1 MRKNEIPWR
10 GISPPGDSFKSLN
23 LGSMIMNLNLLSNR
37 IYVVKSL
44 QAIVAIII
52 LWNYNKKMLTPTVD
66 SISSM
71 SRSFILDGVQ
81 QNPAYY
87 PTNTLTSVILI
98 IFLFFFFLTRNDII
112 SAIKSKQY
120 NHSKSVVGLVISL
133 TMIAIVSF
141 SGLDFTPAKGMPF
154 ILIGTPVILT
164 LILVLD
170 DIDIIPNKLIPKKH
184 WIEKPYFQSIHPW
197 INTILIF
204 IIFFSMAINISFLPP
219 IISSDIP
226 FFFSLVL
233 LVMALFVFFQISS
246 ESGKPLVHDRRTS
259 TMILILGLPLILYL
273 TTRVLFLLENPDSV
287 TRERWDLS
295 WAFMDMKNTFEI
307 NAWPVQ
313 PDFPEDDRWMF
324 LYAAIWNSGRATVLS
339 IVLCTILGVIIGVT
353 RLSSNKLASN
363 LATIYVEVFRN
374 MPLAVLLFLIML
386 QLGESLPLFKDEA
399 NIAGWIYYSNQG
411 IFIPKP
417 ETARILVAVAIILS
431 LWGWSRYRDRDGVDD
446 SQEAL
451 AKKTLI
457 WSLVLSISLG
467 IILTG
472 DMSLPNYVKPN
483 ESIPGTWNI
492 EDGSA
497 FEITKSFMALI
508 IGLTLFT
515 AAVVAEIVRGSIQ
528 SLPRGQIEA
537 SISLGLSSYQ
547 RLRLV
552 ILPQALRSMIP
563 LLNSQYMNV
572 WKNSSLAIIVAYSDI
587 FYVIFVMMNNVGKLI
602 PLFLL
607 LLVIY
612 QTGSLIIS
620 GIMNFFNARITRVKI

>member
-1 MRKNEIPWR
+1 MN
-10 GISPPGDSFKSLN
+10 FKH
-23 LGSMIMNLNLLSNR
+23 LSNR
-37 IYVVKSL
+37 INLLKSL
-44 QAIVAIII
+44 QAIIAILI
-52 LWNYNKKMLTPTVD
+52 LWTYNIKMLNPTVD

-71 SRSFILDGVQ
+71 SRSFIVDGVQ

-87 PTNTLTSVILI
+87 PTTTLSSVILMV
-98 IFLFFFFLTRNDII
+98 FLFFLFLTRNEILP
-112 SAIKSKQY
+112 AIQSKKY
-120 NHSKSVVGLVISL
+120 NFSKSLAGLFITLIIIIMTSL
-133 TMIAIVSF
+133 PGFDF
-141 SGLDFTPAKGMPF
+141 SPAKGMPF

-164 LILVLD
+164 LLLVVE
-170 DIDIIPNKLIPKKH
+170 DIDLVKLVPQKS
-184 WIEKPYFQSIHPW
+184 WMEKSSFQSIHPW
-197 INTILIF
+197 INSVLIF
-204 IIFFSMAINISFLPP
+204 IIFITMGINISFLPP
-219 IISSDIP
+219 MISSNIP
-226 FFFSLVL
+226 FFFSFIL
-233 LVMALFVFFQISS
+233 LAAALLVFFQISS
-246 ESGKPLVHDRRTS
+246 ESGNPLVHDRRNS
-259 TMILILGLPLILYL
+259 TLILIIGLPLILYI
-273 TTRVLFLLENPDSV
+273 TTRLLFLLQNPDSV

-295 WAFMDMKNTFEI
+295 WSFMDMKNTFEI
-307 NAWPVQ
+307 NAWPIQ
-313 PDFPEDDRWMF
+313 PDFPEDDRWKF
-324 LYAAIWNSGRATVLS
+324 LYAAIWNSGRATLLS

-353 RLSSNKLASN
+353 RLSSNKLASS

-411 IFIPKP
+411 IYIPRP
-417 ETARILVAVAIILS
+417 ETARILMAVAIIFS
-431 LWGWSRYRDRDGVDD
+431 LWAWGRYRDRDGVDD

-467 IILTG
+467 ILLTG
-472 DMSLPNYVKPN
+472 DMSIPNYVKPN
-483 ESIPGTWNI
+483 ENIPGTWNI

-528 SLPRGQIEA
+528 ALPRGQIEA

-620 GIMNFFNARITRVKI
+620 GIMNFYNARVTRVKI

>member
-1 MRKNEIPWR
+1 
-10 GISPPGDSFKSLN
+10 
-23 LGSMIMNLNLLSNR
+23 MNFNHLSNR
-37 IYVVKSL
+37 INLLKSL
-44 QAIVAIII
+44 QAIIAILI
-52 LWNYNKKMLTPTVD
+52 LWTYNIKMLNPTVD

-71 SRSFILDGVQ
+71 SRSFIVDGVQ

-87 PTNTLTSVILI
+87 PTTTLSSVILMV
-98 IFLFFFFLTRNDII
+98 FLFFLFLARNEILP
-112 SAIKSKQY
+112 AIQSKKY
-120 NHSKSVVGLVISL
+120 NFSKSLAGLFITLIIIIMTSL
-133 TMIAIVSF
+133 PEFDF
-141 SGLDFTPAKGMPF
+141 SPAKGMPF

-164 LILVLD
+164 LLLVVE
-170 DIDIIPNKLIPKKH
+170 DIDLVKLVPQKS
-184 WIEKPYFQSIHPW
+184 WMEKSSFQSIHPW
-197 INTILIF
+197 INSVLIF
-204 IIFFSMAINISFLPP
+204 IIFITMGVNISFLPP
-219 IISSDIP
+219 MISSNIP
-226 FFFSLVL
+226 FFFSLIL
-233 LVMALFVFFQISS
+233 LAAALLVFFQISS
-246 ESGKPLVHDRRTS
+246 ESGNPLVHDRRNS
-259 TMILILGLPLILYL
+259 TLILIIGLPLILYI
-273 TTRVLFLLENPDSV
+273 TTRLLFLLQNPDSV

-295 WAFMDMKNTFEI
+295 WSFMDMKNTFEI
-307 NAWPVQ
+307 NAWPIQ
-313 PDFPEDDRWMF
+313 PDFPEDDRWKF
-324 LYAAIWNSGRATVLS
+324 LYAAIWNSGRATLLS
-339 IVLCTILGVIIGVT
+339 IVLCTILGIIIGVT
-353 RLSSNKLASN
+353 RLSSNKLASS

-411 IFIPKP
+411 IYIPRP
-417 ETARILVAVAIILS
+417 ETARILMAVAIVFS
-431 LWGWSRYRDRDGVDD
+431 LWAWGRYRDRDGVDD

-467 IILTG
+467 ILLTG
-472 DMSLPNYVKPN
+472 DMSIPNYVKPN
-483 ESIPGTWNI
+483 ENIPGTWNI

-508 IGLTLFT
+508 IGLSLFT

-528 SLPRGQIEA
+528 ALPRGQIEA

-620 GIMNFFNARITRVKI
+620 GIMNFYNARVTRVKI

>member
-226 FFFSLVL
+226 FFFSLLL

-467 IILTG
+467 ILLTG

>member
-1 MRKNEIPWR
+1 
-10 GISPPGDSFKSLN
+10 
-23 LGSMIMNLNLLSNR
+23 MNFNHLSNR
-37 IYVVKSL
+37 INLLKSL
-44 QAIVAIII
+44 QAIFAIII
-52 LWNYNKKMLTPTVD
+52 LWTYNIKMLNPTVD

-87 PTNTLTSVILI
+87 PTTTLSSITLVV
-98 IFLFFFFLTRNDII
+98 FLFFLFLTRNDILP
-112 SAIKSKQY
+112 AIKSKKY
-120 NHSKSVVGLVISL
+120 NFSKSLAGLFITLIIIIMASL
-133 TMIAIVSF
+133 PGFDF
-141 SGLDFTPAKGMPF
+141 SPAKGMPF

-164 LILVLD
+164 IILALEDTDLVQ
-170 DIDIIPNKLIPKKH
+170 LIPH
-184 WIEKPYFQSIHPW
+184 QSWMEKSSFQSIHPW
-197 INTILIF
+197 INSLLIF
-204 IIFFSMAINISFLPP
+204 IIFISMAINISFLPP

-226 FFFSLVL
+226 FFFSLIL
-233 LVMALFVFFQISS
+233 LATTLFVFFQISS
-246 ESGKPLVHDRRTS
+246 ESGNPLVHDRRTS
-259 TMILILGLPLILYL
+259 TLILLIGLPLILYM
-273 TTRVLFLLENPDSV
+273 TTRLLFLLQNPDSV

-295 WAFMDMKNTFEI
+295 WSFMDMKNTFEI
-307 NAWPVQ
+307 NAWPIQ
-313 PDFPEDDRWMF
+313 PDFPEDDRWKF
-324 LYAAIWNSGRATVLS
+324 LYAAIWNSSRATLLS
-339 IVLCTILGVIIGVT
+339 IVFCTILGVIIGVT
-353 RLSSNKLASN
+353 RLSSNKLASS

-386 QLGESLPLFKDEA
+386 QLGESLPLFMDEA

-411 IFIPKP
+411 IYIPRP
-417 ETARILVAVAIILS
+417 ETARILMAVAIVFS
-431 LWGWSRYRDRDGVDD
+431 LWIWGRYRDRDGVDD

-467 IILTG
+467 ILLTG

-483 ESIPGTWNI
+483 ENIPGTWNI

-497 FEITKSFMALI
+497 FEISKSFMALI
-508 IGLTLFT
+508 IGLSLFT

-528 SLPRGQIEA
+528 ALPRGQIEA

-620 GIMNFFNARITRVKI
+620 GIMNFYNARVTRVKI

>member
-1 MRKNEIPWR
+1 
-10 GISPPGDSFKSLN
+10 
-23 LGSMIMNLNLLSNR
+23 MNLNLLSNR

-467 IILTG
+467 ILLTG

>member
-1 MRKNEIPWR
+1 
-10 GISPPGDSFKSLN
+10 
-23 LGSMIMNLNLLSNR
+23 MNLNHLSNQ
-37 IYVVKSL
+37 INIVKSL

-71 SRSFILDGVQ
+71 SRSFFVDGVQ

-87 PTNTLTSVILI
+87 PTNLLVSVSLMV
-98 IFLFFFFLTRNDII
+98 FLFFFFLTRNDII
-112 SAIKSKQY
+112 SEIKSKQY
-120 NHSKSVVGLVISL
+120 NLSKSVSGLVISL
-133 TMIAIVSF
+133 IMIAIVSF

-170 DIDIIPNKLIPKKH
+170 DIVIIPNTLIPKKN
-184 WIEKPYFQSIHPW
+184 WIEKPSFQSIYPW
-197 INTILIF
+197 INSIIIF
-204 IIFFSMAINISFLPP
+204 IIFISMATNISFLPP
-219 IISSDIP
+219 IISSDLP

-233 LVMALFVFFQISS
+233 LAMTLFVFYQISS

-273 TTRVLFLLENPDSV
+273 TIRILFLLENPDSV

-295 WAFMDMKNTFEI
+295 WSFMDMKNTFEI

-399 NIAGWIYYSNQG
+399 NFAGWIYYSNQG

-417 ETARILVAVAIILS
+417 ETSRILIAVAIVLS
-431 LWGWSRYRDRDGVDD
+431 LWGWSRYRDRDGIDD

-467 IILTG
+467 ILLTG

-587 FYVIFVMMNNVGKLI
+587 FYVIFVMMNNVGELI

>member
-1 MRKNEIPWR
+1 
-10 GISPPGDSFKSLN
+10 
-23 LGSMIMNLNLLSNR
+23 MNFNHLSNR
-37 IYVVKSL
+37 INLLKSL
-44 QAIVAIII
+44 QAIIVILI
-52 LWNYNKKMLTPTVD
+52 LWTYNTKMLNPTVD

-71 SRSFILDGVQ
+71 SRSFIVDGVQ

-87 PTNTLTSVILI
+87 PTTTLSSITLVV
-98 IFLFFFFLTRNDII
+98 FLFFLFLTRNDILP
-112 SAIKSKQY
+112 AIKSKKY
-120 NHSKSVVGLVISL
+120 NFSKSLAGLFITLIIIMMASL
-133 TMIAIVSF
+133 PGFDF
-141 SGLDFTPAKGMPF
+141 SPAKGMPF

-164 LILVLD
+164 LILALEDTDLVQ
-170 DIDIIPNKLIPKKH
+170 LIPQKS
-184 WIEKPYFQSIHPW
+184 WMEKSSFQSIHPW
-197 INTILIF
+197 INSILIS
-204 IIFFSMAINISFLPP
+204 IIFISMAINISFLPP

-226 FFFSLVL
+226 FFFSLIL
-233 LVMALFVFFQISS
+233 LATTLFVFFQISS
-246 ESGKPLVHDRRTS
+246 ESGNPLVHDRRTS
-259 TMILILGLPLILYL
+259 TLILLIGLPLILYM
-273 TTRVLFLLENPDSV
+273 TTRLLFLLQNPDSV

-313 PDFPEDDRWMF
+313 PDFPEDDRWKF
-324 LYAAIWNSGRATVLS
+324 LYAAIWNSGRATILS
-339 IVLCTILGVIIGVT
+339 IVFCTILGVIIGVT
-353 RLSSNKLASN
+353 RLSSNKLASS

-386 QLGESLPLFKDEA
+386 QLGESLPLFQDEA

-411 IFIPKP
+411 IYIPRP
-417 ETARILVAVAIILS
+417 ETARILVAVAIVFS
-431 LWGWSRYRDRDGVDD
+431 LWAWGRYRDRDGVDD

-467 IILTG
+467 ILLTG

-483 ESIPGTWNI
+483 QGIPGSWNI
-492 EDGSA
+492 EEGSA

-528 SLPRGQIEA
+528 ALPRGQIEA

-620 GIMNFFNARITRVKI
+620 GIMNFYNARVTRVKI